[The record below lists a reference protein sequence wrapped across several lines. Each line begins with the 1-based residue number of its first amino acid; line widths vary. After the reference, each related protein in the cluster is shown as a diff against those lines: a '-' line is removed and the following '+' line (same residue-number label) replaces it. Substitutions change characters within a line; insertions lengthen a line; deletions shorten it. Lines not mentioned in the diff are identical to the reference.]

1 MRRRVFRSGR
11 FDLRFL
17 WGVLPILLGVGAA
30 VLVIHMVNV
39 RLGPILLELARTQT
53 ANHITTVIDTVVAE
67 QALSYNDLVAL
78 ERSES
83 GDIVALTSNMA
94 RANILRAQ
102 LLERALNALDGAE
115 VLEMEVPLGTVF
127 DWDVLSGVGPG
138 VDARVVYT
146 GTATAEF
153 ENEFTSAGINQTCH
167 RIFFHI
173 HADIAVLLPGQQ
185 LQTAVSTRVCVA
197 ETVIVGKVPETYL
210 QIAS

>member
-1 MRRRVFRSGR
+1 MRRRVFRSIQ

-17 WGVLPILLGVGAA
+17 GFVLPILFGVGAA
-30 VLVIHMVNV
+30 VLVIHMVNI

-53 ANHITTVIDTVVAE
+53 ANHITAVIDSAVAE
-67 QALSYNDLVAL
+67 QALSYNDLVTL

-94 RANILRAQ
+94 QANTLRAQ
-102 LLERALNALDGAE
+102 LLEQALEALNGVEA
-115 VLEMEVPLGTVF
+115 LEMEVPLGTVF

-153 ENEFTSAGINQTCH
+153 ENEFSSAGINQTCH

-173 HADIAVLLPGQQ
+173 NADISVLLPGQQ
-185 LQTAVSTRVCVA
+185 LRTAVTTRVCVA
-197 ETVIVGKVPETYL
+197 ETVIVGKVPGTYL
-210 QIAS
+210 QISP